1 MRARCSLSLTRTP
14 AALLISMSE
23 RCWLWSGWYCFVIG
37 GECYNFTN
45 SYQCCVI
52 IVIIFFTGMCTPQV
66 STAWELQ
73 GKRWF
78 SVISWEI
85 VEIYSQGKR
94 LIFSSFSSLAGS
106 SQLLTR
112 TVAAPSMWMNSSN
125 PICWRGNLKCLHQC
139 FSFPYQQTWPTN
151 IPEILWKKISS
162 GIWWSASSSSLDSR
176 TTRTTWSSAFK
187 RSGGWRR
194 MLQWEKRD
202 CMCFDFARNA
212 VDVDGDGQITKEE
225 FVEKGLRAIS
235 IF

>member
-1 MRARCSLSLTRTP
+1 MLCHDRHNLLHRYVHATSVHSLGTP
-14 AALLISMSE
+14 REKVIFSHLLRNRWNMF
-23 RCWLWSGWYCFVIG
+23 SGKEINLF
-37 GECYNFTN
+37 
-45 SYQCCVI
+45 
-52 IVIIFFTGMCTPQV
+52 IFFQ
-66 STAWELQ
+66 L
-73 GKRWF
+73 F
-78 SVISWEI
+78 
-85 VEIYSQGKR
+85 
-94 LIFSSFSSLAGS
+94 IFSSFSSLAGS
-106 SQLLTR
+106 SLLLTR

-125 PICWRGNLKCLHQC
+125 PICQRGNLKCLHQC
-139 FSFPYQQTWPTN
+139 FSFPYQQTWPKN

-202 CMCFDFARNA
+202 CMGFDFARNA